1 MGTSGAAHARAIS
14 PIPQEYLHMLRYTLA
29 LTVCI
34 LAVTSTALA
43 APAEPQRDIDIIKGR
58 IIARYVPSDA
68 GFKSL
73 QKKAAGYANAIQPDG
88 SWADVNYTDKGRS
101 RWATGAHLSRMR
113 ELAMVYHTQT
123 ASGSVDDAI
132 KQAALSSVRFWLE
145 TDPKNPNWWW
155 NQIGTQLTLGP
166 AMLLLGDALPA
177 DLRTQ
182 GVVVM
187 KRSSWKTWTGQ
198 NLVWGVT
205 LQIMRG
211 CVEESPEVIQEAYD
225 RMYQEIRVFPPGQE
239 SIQVDFSFHQHGSQL
254 YSGGYGR
261 GFASNGAEFIHHARE
276 TRFAAPKEVVDV
288 MNGYIL
294 DGQQW
299 MMRGLTFDYSAVG
312 REITRAGGGGSALL
326 SAAWKMVELG
336 GPRTQELEAYVT
348 RMKTRGKECPL
359 TGNRHF
365 WRSDYMTH
373 HRPGYFA
380 SVRMASSRNRR
391 SEVCNSEGRKSHHL
405 ADGVMFLY
413 QTGNEYYNIFPVWDW
428 QRVPGTTCE
437 QMDWAK
443 KGKVGGVGET
453 VFAGGVSDGGYGLA
467 VMDFKR
473 GALASRNAWF
483 MFDDA
488 VVCLGAAITCATENP
503 VFTSINQ
510 CHLNGAVTVSGS
522 DVPLAAG
529 RYELT
534 TPGWVHHD
542 STGYV
547 VLSKGTARVAN
558 EAQTG
563 AWSDISTGSGT
574 PVTLDVFSLWLD
586 HGTKV
591 NDGRYAYIVYPGT
604 ALADMPA
611 KAKAENIEILA
622 NTTELQAVCHTA
634 LGIIQ
639 VAFYTP
645 GTLSC
650 GEGRTIRVDQ
660 PCLIQ
665 ARAVGP
671 DIQLAVSNPANKA
684 LDVTVEL
691 GANDGTATKTTLSLP
706 VGPMAGSTG
715 VKAVPGLSR
724 GGK

>member
-1 MGTSGAAHARAIS
+1 
-14 PIPQEYLHMLRYTLA
+14 MLRHTLV
-29 LTVCI
+29 LTVCTLVI
-34 LAVTSTALA
+34 ASFAHA
-43 APAEPQRDIDIIKGR
+43 APAEPQRDIDIIKER
-58 IIARYVPSDA
+58 IIARYMPSDA

-73 QKKAAGYANAIQPDG
+73 QKKTAGYATAIQPDG

-123 ASGSVDDAI
+123 QSGATNEPI
-132 KQAALSSVRFWLE
+132 KSAALSSMRFWLE

-177 DLRTQ
+177 DLRTR

-187 KRSSWKTWTGQ
+187 KRSNWKSWTGQ
-198 NLVWGVT
+198 NLIWGVT

-211 CVEESPEVIQEAYD
+211 CAEKSPEVIQEAYD
-225 RMYQEIRVFPPGQE
+225 RMYQEIRIFPPGKE

-288 MNGYIL
+288 MNGYVL

-312 REITRAGGGGSALL
+312 REITRAGGGGSAVL
-326 SAAWKMVELG
+326 SAAWKLAELG
-336 GPRTQELEAYVT
+336 GPRTKEFEAFIT
-348 RMKTRGKECPL
+348 RMKSGGKERPL
-359 TGNRHF
+359 IGNRHF
-365 WRSDYMTH
+365 WRSDYIAH
-373 HRPGYFA
+373 HRPGFFA

-405 ADGVMFLY
+405 ADGVMYLY
-413 QTGNEYYNIFPVWDW
+413 QTGREYQDIFPVWDW

-443 KGKVGGVGET
+443 KGRVGGVGET
-453 VFAGGVSDGGYGLA
+453 AFAGGVSDGGYGLA
-467 VMDFKR
+467 AMDFRR

-510 CHLNGAVTVSGS
+510 CHLKGAVTVSGS

-529 RYELT
+529 RHELAA
-534 TPGWVHHD
+534 PGWLHHN

-547 VLSKGTARVAN
+547 VLSEGTARVAN

-563 AWSDISTGSGT
+563 KWSDISTGSDK
-574 PVTLDVFSLWLD
+574 PVSLDVFSLWFD
-586 HGTKV
+586 HGVKV
-591 NDGRYAYIVYPGT
+591 ADGGYAYIVLPGA

-611 KAKAENIEILA
+611 KAKAEDIAILA
-622 NTTELQAVCHTA
+622 NSAELQAVRHTV
-634 LGIIQ
+634 LGIVQ
-639 VAFYTP
+639 AAFYTP
-645 GTLSC
+645 GTLPC
-650 GEGRTIRVDQ
+650 GDGRTIRVDQ

-691 GANDGTATKTTLSLP
+691 GANDGTATKTALSLP
-706 VGPMAGSTG
+706 GGPMAGST
-715 VKAVPGLSR
+715 VAKKVH
-724 GGK
+724 GGWLGMTE